1 MLIMELSERF
11 EKLMKVKKQKEE
23 ELIRLSGQLVE
34 KQKDLEKAT
43 EDLLKEAEVNSVE
56 EAEDKIRVGK
66 EDMETFITKA
76 EEILKKYGV

>member
-1 MLIMELSERF
+1 MELSERF